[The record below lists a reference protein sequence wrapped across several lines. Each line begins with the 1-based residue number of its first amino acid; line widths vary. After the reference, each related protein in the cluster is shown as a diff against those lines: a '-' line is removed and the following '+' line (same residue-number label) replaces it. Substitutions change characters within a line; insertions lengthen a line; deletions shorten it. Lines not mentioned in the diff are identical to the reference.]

1 MKFSVATW
9 NCFGMGQSV
18 LDVITHLRAPFRR
31 RFLSPEVIQECADSD
46 VLCVQELLSRDSQRF
61 FDGLVTKY
69 FPFAVRDHNRFGF
82 LSLRGSGLGV
92 GTRAVKGQAHV
103 ALKKPKHAQTPARFL
118 PFKSRG
124 VSWDRYARKGGLYT
138 QLEFDGKTVDLMTVH
153 LQSGYCPESRRARA
167 GQLAEL
173 KAWVT
178 ELGAPDRPFIIC
190 GDFNIQGLAAERAA
204 GEYGQL
210 ISALDGFT
218 DLGAE
223 SDLPTYHPHPEGN
236 PLAHLFEKQSSEQRL
251 DYIFLRPAA
260 KSTQIVT
267 SEVRRFFDRPLGSL
281 GEGISSWASDHY
293 GLKATF
299 EI

>member
-1 MKFSVATW
+1 MKQNIEIQKNHDDQHVDDRRKKRAAKLLLPVDAPHGADYIVSVSYTH
-9 NCFGMGQSV
+9 
-18 LDVITHLRAPFRR
+18 LDVYKR
-31 RFLSPEVIQECADSD
+31 Q
-46 VLCVQELLSRDSQRF
+46 
-61 FDGLVTKY
+61 
-69 FPFAVRDHNRFGF
+69 
-82 LSLRGSGLGV
+82 
-92 GTRAVKGQAHV
+92 
-103 ALKKPKHAQTPARFL
+103 
-118 PFKSRG
+118 
-124 VSWDRYARKGGLYT
+124 
-138 QLEFDGKTVDLMTVH
+138 
-153 LQSGYCPESRRARA
+153 ESRRARA

-173 KAWVT
+173 KAWVA

-223 SDLPTYHPHPEGN
+223 SDLQTYHPHPEGN

-260 KSTQIVT
+260 KATQIVT